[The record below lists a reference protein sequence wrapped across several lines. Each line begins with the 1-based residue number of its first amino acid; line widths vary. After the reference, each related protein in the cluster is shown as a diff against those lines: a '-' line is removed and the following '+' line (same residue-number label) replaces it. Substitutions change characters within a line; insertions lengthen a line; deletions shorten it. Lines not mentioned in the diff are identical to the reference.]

1 MADLNRLSD
10 DTGESTQ
17 HAKAKSLQPGDQ
29 VLSGVVRL
37 LPFQQKSTVV
47 VPGRYN
53 KVKKSWITYCPTSGQ
68 VMPC

>member
-1 MADLNRLSD
+1 MADLNGLSD

-29 VLSGVVRL
+29 VLSGIVRL

-47 VPGRYN
+47 VPGR
-53 KVKKSWITYCPTSGQ
+53 
-68 VMPC
+68 